1 MDREDRPLV
10 VTLDGPAGTGKSSVA
25 RALASR
31 LGVAFLDTGAMYR
44 AMAVRCLDEGID
56 PALDADAVAELAQRA
71 SLQFDW
77 ATDPPELYAD
87 GHNVTE
93 RIRDADASTAASQV
107 AVFPPVR
114 QALVDAQRRIGQER
128 RQLVSEGR
136 DQGSVVFP
144 DADVKFYL
152 DAVPWVRADRR
163 LRQLRQAGKDV
174 DEQEILDEIVERD
187 SRDAGRTCG
196 PLVCPDDA
204 VRIDT
209 SDLTEQEVVDLL
221 ERFVRERTGLQT

>member
-1 MDREDRPLV
+1 MSSQDRPLV

-25 RALASR
+25 RCLASR
-31 LGVAFLDTGAMYR
+31 LAVAFLDTGAMYR
-44 AMAVRCLDEGID
+44 AIGVRCLDQGID
-56 PALDADAVAELAQRA
+56 PALDADAVVELAQRA
-71 SLQFDW
+71 ALRFDW

-87 GHNVTE
+87 GHNVTR

-114 QALVDAQRRIGQER
+114 QAMVDAQRRIGQEQG
-128 RQLVSEGR
+128 QLVSEGR

-152 DAVPWVRADRR
+152 DAAAWVRARRR
-163 LRQLRQAGKDV
+163 LRQLREAGIDV
-174 DEQEILDEIVERD
+174 DEQTILDDIAERD
-187 SRDAGRTCG
+187 DRDAGRDCG

-204 VRIDT
+204 LRIDT
-209 SDLTEQEVVDLL
+209 SDLTELDVVDLL
-221 ERFVRERTGLQT
+221 ERLVRERTGLQA